1 LTEDSMSLRLTDGPS
16 TLIAQIE
23 ARVRDTTSNRVR
35 DLLVEQSED
44 GVVVR
49 GQVRSRH
56 TKQLALHAALEL
68 LPDGWLRDQI
78 VVG

>member
-1 LTEDSMSLRLTDGPS
+1 MPS
-16 TLIAQIE
+16 SSNLLQQIE
-23 ARVRDTTSNRVR
+23 ARVRDTTCNRVR
-35 DLLVEQSED
+35 DLLVEQIEG

-49 GQVRSRH
+49 GQVRTRH

-68 LPDGWLRDQI
+68 LPGDSLSDEI

>member
-1 LTEDSMSLRLTDGPS
+1 MSSRLTAESAG
-16 TLIAQIE
+16 LLQQIE

-35 DLLVEQSED
+35 DLLVERSEPD
-44 GVVVR
+44 GGVVVR
-49 GQVRSRH
+49 GQVRTRH

-68 LPDGWLRDQI
+68 LPGGTLRDRI